1 MCTAL
6 SFHGCGHFFG
16 RTLDLE
22 YSYNES
28 VTLTPRNFPL
38 VFRRCPPLDAHY
50 AILGVAHVA
59 QGFPLYYDA
68 VNEKGLAMA
77 ALNFPRSACYQPV
90 LPRKENVA
98 AFELIGWVLS
108 QCASVEQARG
118 LLERTGVTGEDF
130 NRQLPCTPLHWLIAD
145 SRRCLVAEPLEGGLR
160 LYDDPVGVL
169 TNEPAFEFQLF
180 ALNNHLS
187 VSPMPAENRFSPY
200 LGLTPYSRGMG
211 GLGLP
216 GDFSSQSRFVRA
228 AFAAQNSRRPGTPV
242 ESITQFFHILGCVE
256 QPKGCV
262 RVPGGD
268 VITVYTSCCDT
279 GRGIYYYTTQENRQI
294 TGFDMHRENVD
305 GTALVSRPLVRCQH
319 LHMEN

>member
-22 YSYNES
+22 YSYNEA

-38 VFRRCPPLDAHY
+38 VFRRCPALSAHY
-50 AILGVAHVA
+50 AILGVAHTA

-77 ALNFPRSACYQPV
+77 GLNFPHSAHYQPV
-90 LPRKENVA
+90 LPRRDSIA

-108 QCASVEQARG
+108 QCATVDQARA

-130 NRQLPCTPLHWLIAD
+130 SPQLPCTPLHWLIAD
-145 SRRCLVAEPLEGGLR
+145 SDRCLVVEPMQDGLR
-160 LYDDPVGVL
+160 LHDDPAGVL
-169 TNEPAFEFQLF
+169 TNEPAFEFQQFSLNDYLSLS
-180 ALNNHLS
+180 AL
-187 VSPMPAENRFSPY
+187 PAENHFSPR

-211 GLGLP
+211 ALGLP
-216 GDFSSQSRFVRA
+216 GDFSSRSRFVRA
-228 AFAAQNSRRPGTPV
+228 VFVSQNAHRPKTPE
-242 ESITQFFHILGCVE
+242 ESITQFFHILGSVE

-279 GRGIYYYTTQENRQI
+279 RRGIYYYTTQENRQI
-294 TGFDMHRENVD
+294 TGIDMHRED
-305 GTALVSRPLVRCQH
+305 LGGTQLVSWPLIRCQQ
-319 LHMEN
+319 LRMEN

>member
-6 SFHGCGHFFG
+6 SFQGCGHYFG

-22 YSYNES
+22 YSYNEA

-38 VFRRCPPLDAHY
+38 TFRHRPALDCHY
-50 AILGVAHVA
+50 AIVGIAHVA
-59 QGFPLYYDA
+59 GGCPLYYDA

-77 ALNFPRSACYQPV
+77 ALNFPHSARYQLV
-90 LPRKENVA
+90 LPNRENIA
-98 AFELIGWVLS
+98 AFELMGWVLS
-108 QCASVEQARG
+108 QCATVEQVRA

-130 NRQLPCTPLHWLIAD
+130 SPQLPCTPLHWLIAD
-145 SRRCLVAEPLEGGLR
+145 SDRCLVAEPMQDGLR
-160 LYDDPVGVL
+160 LYDNPVGVL
-169 TNEPAFEFQLF
+169 TNEPPFEFQLF
-180 ALNNHLS
+180 CLNNYLS
-187 VSPMPAENRFSPY
+187 LSPLPAENRFSPR

-228 AFAAQNSRRPGTPV
+228 AFVSQNSHRPDSRE
-242 ESITQFFHILGCVE
+242 ESITQFFHILGSVE
-256 QPKGCV
+256 QPKGSV

-279 GRGIYYYTTQENRQI
+279 RRGIYYYTTFENRRI
-294 TGFDMHRENVD
+294 TGVDMHRED
-305 GTALVSRPLVRCQH
+305 LDSAQLVSYPLVREQQ